1 MSWNANVN
9 NWSTWFMGNKL
20 ISPFAVEQA
29 QMSTQIYSINE
40 PDQLT
45 SWQCSVRVP
54 HDIALSIYQRNLHTG
69 VAQHLQAHF
78 PVAHAYIGSHA
89 YRAICAEYLKAS
101 PPAQPIFTLYAAHF
115 PGFVLEYGELHQ
127 EQLIWI
133 VAARLMQIDFFHH
146 NAFCENQCIDVEN
159 RDYQLWLTIKS
170 IIGSDVPIQTDGLY
184 QRVELH
190 PERHQQQK
198 IQQITLLTFWE
209 NGELYFRVA

>member
-1 MSWNANVN
+1 
-9 NWSTWFMGNKL
+9 MGNKPT
-20 ISPFAVEQA
+20 SPFAFEQD

-45 SWQCSVRVP
+45 NWQCSDRVP
-54 HDIALSIYQRNLHTG
+54 RDVALSIYQRNLHTG

-78 PVAHAYIGSHA
+78 PSSHAYIGSHA
-89 YRAICAEYLKAS
+89 YQTICAQYLKAS
-101 PPAQPIFTLYAAHF
+101 PPDQPIFTLYAAHF

-127 EQLIWI
+127 EQLIWT
-133 VAARLMQIDFFHH
+133 VVARLMHIDFFHH
-146 NAFCENQCIDVEN
+146 NAFRENQSIDVDN

-170 IIGSDVPIQTDGLY
+170 IIDSDVPIPTDGLY

-190 PERHQQQK
+190 PEQHQQQSSEP
-198 IQQITLLTFWE
+198 ITLLTFWE